1 MGVRV
6 KNFNTNTSPLAADSN
21 REYKDNTQTQ
31 RETTVDGYTF
41 HWGPNEVRNFLD
53 QGVGAA
59 HGAYAPGNN
68 RVVEDAIPFARSR
81 F

>member
-6 KNFNTNTSPLAADSN
+6 KRFTNTAEILTNPIHAVDL
-21 REYKDNTQTQ
+21 TTTQ
-31 RETTVDGYTF
+31 RETTVDGQTF
-41 HWGPNEVRNFLD
+41 HWAMGETRNFLD

-59 HGAYAPGNN
+59 HAAFGQGLSSVIQENM
-68 RVVEDAIPFARSR
+68 IPFGSSR